1 MHLVMATFCGIGSL
15 YGDVG
20 LKSFLYE
27 SGVYAPG
34 TVNQMFSGKDFDR
47 ALHGLK
53 LVEF

>member
-1 MHLVMATFCGIGSL
+1 MHLVMAIFCGIGSL
-15 YGDVG
+15 YGDAG
-20 LKSFLYE
+20 LKSLLHE

-53 LVEF
+53 LVE